1 MVGLTAVPQSEAD
14 AAAAEWAIDFPL
26 VADPSCSLVLELNRR
41 GLLKSTVE
49 MDPEIVGDENS
60 FFAQNVGGGRRL
72 YERGMLQPG
81 TVALRGPA
89 DKPEVLLT
97 WGSVPSAANVRVKRS
112 RVNPSYYT
120 IPFISALY
128 TPSLPYLHLC
138 TSVIPVY
145 TPSMYLKHL

>member
-120 IPFISALY
+120 IPCIRLHYHIY
-128 TPSLPYLHLC
+128 TC
-138 TSVIPVY
+138 Y
-145 TPSMYLKHL
+145 TCIYTIYVPKTPLSTL

>member
-1 MVGLTAVPQSEAD
+1 MPQSEAD

-41 GLLKSTVE
+41 RLLKSTVE

-112 RVNPSYYT
+112 KSYYT
-120 IPFISALY
+120 LY
-128 TPSLPYLHLC
+128 TPFIHLHYSC
-138 TSVIPVY
+138 FVTTFTPMY
-145 TPSMYLKHL
+145 TRYTCIYTIYVP